1 MRKYSEAEDKFIQA
15 INTFKDD
22 GNRAVTNSYLIHLYI
37 ETKDKENY
45 EKKIKEIYQT
55 TDLKEQMKKI
65 FSAKKIDRYGLF
77 IYVKALNVLYSEEVD
92 EEFVINLEDKVKKFI
107 KDSDFNQHPKE
118 LVIKH
123 LAQLLYKK
131 GLKTKSNRLMQKHI
145 DTIEDSEFTIKAII
159 EKAKIDC
166 YRDRQTDQHEE

>member
-1 MRKYSEAEDKFIQA
+1 MD
-15 INTFKDD
+15 
-22 GNRAVTNSYLIHLYI
+22 YLY
-37 ETKDKENY
+37 
-45 EKKIKEIYQT
+45 
-55 TDLKEQMKKI
+55 M
-65 FSAKKIDRYGLF
+65 
-77 IYVKALNVLYSEEVD
+77 LNVLYSEEVD

-131 GLKTKSNRLMQKHI
+131 GLKTKSNRLMEKHI

-159 EKAKIDC
+159 EKAKID
-166 YRDRQTDQHEE
+166 YLELRKNEFHINNEVERRKIDKIIIKHIDNLKEEIKKEEKTSKVFEELLNTESSNVIKCKNIISERLTYMYN